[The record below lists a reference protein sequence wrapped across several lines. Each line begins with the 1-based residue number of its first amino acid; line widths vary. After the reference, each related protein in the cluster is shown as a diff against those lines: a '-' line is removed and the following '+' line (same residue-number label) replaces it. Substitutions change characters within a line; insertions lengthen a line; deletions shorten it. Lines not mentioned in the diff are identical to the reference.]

1 MNTEKEEIM
10 KSQFEQYVQEDC
22 KQFEEICKYYK
33 NKNPEDI
40 DTLYALTSE
49 ALMLS
54 QRWSDI
60 ASNSSAYAKRYGFSK
75 TDFQQWAY
83 QRYRTLQEM
92 HVDCRVFYSDAKE
105 DLKNF
110 GRVG

>member
-1 MNTEKEEIM
+1 M
-10 KSQFEQYVQEDC
+10 KSQFEEYVKEDC
-22 KQFEEICKYYK
+22 EQFDKVCTYYE
-33 NKNPEDI
+33 NKTPEDI
-40 DTLYALTSE
+40 DTLYNLTS
-49 ALMLS
+49 ACLMLS

-60 ASNSSAYAKRYGFSK
+60 ASNASIYAKKYGFSK

-92 HVDCRVFYSDAKE
+92 HVDCRVFYGDARE

-110 GRVG
+110 GRVE

>member
-1 MNTEKEEIM
+1 M
-10 KSQFEQYVQEDC
+10 KSQFEEYVKEDC
-22 KQFEEICKYYK
+22 EQYRDIFRTYK

-49 ALMLS
+49 SLMLS

-60 ASNSSAYAKRYGFSK
+60 ASNASLYAKQYNISK
-75 TDFQQWAY
+75 CDFKDWAY
-83 QRYRTLQEM
+83 QRYRNLQEM
-92 HVDCRVFYSDAKE
+92 HTDCRVFYKDAKD

-110 GRVG
+110 GRVD

>member
-1 MNTEKEEIM
+1 
-10 KSQFEQYVQEDC
+10 
-22 KQFEEICKYYK
+22 
-33 NKNPEDI
+33 
-40 DTLYALTSE
+40 
-49 ALMLS
+49 MLS

>member
-1 MNTEKEEIM
+1 M
-10 KSQFEQYVQEDC
+10 KSQFEEYVKEDC
-22 KQFEEICKYYK
+22 EQFKKICNYYI

-49 ALMLS
+49 CLMLPS
-54 QRWSDI
+54 RWSDI
-60 ASNSSAYAKRYGFSK
+60 ASNASVYAKTYGISK

-83 QRYRTLQEM
+83 QKYRILQEM
-92 HVDCRVFYSDAKE
+92 HVDCRVFYGDAKD

-110 GRVG
+110 GRVENI

>member
-1 MNTEKEEIM
+1 M
-10 KSQFEQYVQEDC
+10 KSQFEEYVKEDC
-22 KQFEEICKYYK
+22 KQFDEISRCYQ
-33 NKNPEDI
+33 NKTPEDM
-40 DTLYALTSE
+40 DTLYVLTSQS
-49 ALMLS
+49 LMLS

-60 ASNSSAYAKRYGFSK
+60 ASNSSLYAKKYGFSK

-92 HVDCRVFYSDAKE
+92 HVDCRVFYGDARD

-110 GRVG
+110 GRVD